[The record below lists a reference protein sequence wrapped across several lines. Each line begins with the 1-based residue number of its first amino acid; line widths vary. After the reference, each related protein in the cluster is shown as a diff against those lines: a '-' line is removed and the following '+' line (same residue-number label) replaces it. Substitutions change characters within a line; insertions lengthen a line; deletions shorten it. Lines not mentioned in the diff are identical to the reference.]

1 MFSSHWCGDVFSHQC
16 FFKVVMI
23 DTIAIIERFYE
34 KGSPLYE
41 LLLKHSRQV
50 ATLAEQF
57 AKRLVANNVP
67 IDIEFVVEASM
78 LHDIGIIHTN
88 APGIHC
94 HGTEPYICHGVIG
107 RRMLDE
113 LGLFRHALVCE
124 RHTGAGLALKDIV
137 DQNLPLPHRD
147 LLPMSLE
154 ENLVCYAD
162 KFYSKSHPDDDTRPL
177 EIARAKL
184 EKFGPDTLARFDEM
198 AAIFGPPA

>member
-1 MFSSHWCGDVFSHQC
+1 
-16 FFKVVMI
+16 
-23 DTIAIIERFYE
+23 
-34 KGSPLYE
+34 
-41 LLLKHSRQV
+41 
-50 ATLAEQF
+50 
-57 AKRLVANNVP
+57 
-67 IDIEFVVEASM
+67 M

-177 EIARAKL
+177 EIARSKL